1 MQSPNTDKLN
11 TLMDVVIRATVVL
24 ALITLGYSYG
34 THHPRQQKEAE
45 HDTYVPY
52 NSDIYCQRGT
62 GYFTIDSVTSTWFDA
77 SGLNIK
83 TVSRQYKLPWYCVSM
98 RPVTQPRTDGRN

>member
-1 MQSPNTDKLN
+1 MNSETVTYLKT
-11 TLMDVVIRATVVL
+11 TLTMTAVFVTGIILVNSVI
-24 ALITLGYSYG
+24 
-34 THHPRQQKEAE
+34 HPLPVKEAE

-62 GYFTIDSVTSTWFDA
+62 GSFTIDSVTSTWFDA